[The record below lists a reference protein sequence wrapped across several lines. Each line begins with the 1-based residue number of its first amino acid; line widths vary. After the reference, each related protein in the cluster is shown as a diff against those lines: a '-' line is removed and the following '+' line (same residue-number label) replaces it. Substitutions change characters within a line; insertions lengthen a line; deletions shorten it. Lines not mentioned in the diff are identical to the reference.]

1 MLVPLIVV
9 EIVLMCAVPVVLA
22 VWLRKRWDLPW
33 MLVVAGAVTFVGS
46 QVVHLP
52 LNAGITAL
60 FRFEVLPPISDGW
73 KLPFNAIVGGL
84 TAGICEEVAR
94 YLVMRFWAKE
104 CRTWRQALVFGAGH
118 GGIESILTGL
128 LVGVTLANMV
138 VLRNAGP
145 ASLGLEGEQAAVLAQ
160 AVEAFWETPWYMPLL
175 AVFERWMAMTLHL
188 ALSVTVMRVF
198 VTGRLWLLGAAI
210 LWHTATN
217 AAGVYVQGTWGP
229 LAAEGTLLL
238 FSGVSAAILWV
249 THRRE
254 QAREAAM
261 EMVVQ

>member
-1 MLVPLIVV
+1 MLIPLIVV
-9 EIVLMCAVPVVLA
+9 EIVLMFAVPVVLA
-22 VWLRKRWDLPW
+22 IGLRKRWDLPW
-33 MLVVAGAVTFVGS
+33 MLVIAGAVTFIGS

-60 FRFEVLPPISDGW
+60 FRLEVLPPIPDGW

-104 CRTWRQALVFGAGH
+104 CWTWQQALVFGAGH
-118 GGIESILTGL
+118 GGIESILVGL

-138 VLRNAGP
+138 VMRSAGP
-145 ASLGLEGEQAAVLAQ
+145 ESLGLDGEQAALLAQ

-175 AVFERWMAMTLHL
+175 AAFERLMAMTLHL

-198 VTGRLWLLGAAI
+198 STGRLWLLGAAI
-210 LWHTATN
+210 LWHTAFN
-217 AAGVYVQGTWGP
+217 AAGVYAQGTWGP

-238 FSGVSAAILWV
+238 LTAVSAAILWV
-249 THRRE
+249 VY
-254 QAREAAM
+254 QREAAETM
-261 EMVVQ
+261 ETGAGS